1 MVVTNKKN
9 NFLIIKN
16 WFNLG
21 GSNQNLL
28 TMKKLITYLS
38 SFIFCSVFTIGGVKA
53 QDEMTIFVN
62 ESVEDAENVMNAY
75 GSPLLRSLGTNFN
88 TGWLNTADVM
98 KFGQFDIRLVT
109 TAAFAPK
116 KDKTFAPADY
126 GLDSEE
132 TSNIFTNEPV
142 LPTIFGEM
150 QDAQVEVRAKG
161 PDDSE
166 LRVIGT
172 YTIPTLAVG
181 GSPMLMPQ
189 LSFGLIKGTEIM
201 IRGLPPVKLPTYD
214 ELDKL
219 TTSYFA
225 VGLKHDIKQWIPA
238 VRRLPFSWSIYGG
251 WSNANLYYDGPFL
264 IPLDITSNTEMNQVD
279 YADGEERYAD
289 EYDQQ
294 RMSFETN
301 GITLGTMVSKRFPV
315 VTLFGGVE
323 YNTSTTD
330 LLFEG
335 AYPYVNFDEEFEHL
349 VDELNVSGKQT
360 NFGITGGVRFKLLL
374 LSISASGTYMPDA
387 YSSITLA
394 LGIGNFR

>member
-1 MVVTNKKN
+1 MKKRITY
-9 NFLIIKN
+9 F
-16 WFNLG
+16 
-21 GSNQNLL
+21 L
-28 TMKKLITYLS
+28 TMMLC
-38 SFIFCSVFTIGGVKA
+38 FVFTTSVVKA

-88 TGWLNTADVM
+88 TGWSNTADVM
-98 KFGQFDIRLVT
+98 TFGQFDIRLVT
-109 TAAFAPK
+109 TAAFAPE

-132 TSNIFTNEPV
+132 TSNIFTEEPV

-161 PDDSE
+161 PNDSD

-172 YTIPTLAVG
+172 YTIPALEVG

-189 LSFGLIKGTEIM
+189 LSFGFVKGTEIM
-201 IRGLPPVKLPTYD
+201 IRGLPPVELPTYE
-214 ELDKL
+214 ELDNL

-251 WSNANLYYDGPFL
+251 WSNADLYYDGPFL
-264 IPLDITSNTEMNQVD
+264 MPQDITGNTDMDEVV
-279 YADGEERYAD
+279 YAEGEEKHAD
-289 EYDQQ
+289 EYGQQ

-315 VTLFGGVE
+315 VTLFGGIE

-349 VDELNVSGKQT
+349 VDELSVSGKQT

-374 LSISASGTYMPDA
+374 LSITASGTYMPDA

-394 LGIGNFR
+394 VGVGKFR

>member
-1 MVVTNKKN
+1 MKNLTNV
-9 NFLIIKN
+9 
-16 WFNLG
+16 
-21 GSNQNLL
+21 LL
-28 TMKKLITYLS
+28 TILFFL
-38 SFIFCSVFTIGGVKA
+38 VFAIPKVKA
-53 QDEMTIFVN
+53 QDEMTVFVN
-62 ESVEDAENVMNAY
+62 ESIEDAENVMNAY

-88 TGWLNTADVM
+88 AGWLNTAEVM
-98 KFGQFDIRLVT
+98 NFGQFDVRLVG
-109 TAAFAPK
+109 TAAFAPN

-126 GLDSEE
+126 GLDSQE
-132 TSNIFTNEPV
+132 TSNIFTDEPV

-150 QDAQVEVRAKG
+150 QDAQVTVRAKG

-166 LRVIGT
+166 LRVVGT
-172 YTIPTLAVG
+172 YTVPTLEVG

-189 LSFGLIKGTEIM
+189 VNFGFVEGTEIM
-201 IRGLPPVKLPTYD
+201 IRGLPPVKLPTYE

-238 VRRLPFSWSIYGG
+238 VRSLPFSWSVYGG
-251 WSNANLYYDGPFL
+251 WSNSNLYYDGPFL
-264 IPLDITSNTEMNQVD
+264 IPEDIIGNTDMDEVE
-279 YADGEERYAD
+279 YAEGEEQYQN
-289 EYDQQ
+289 EYGQQ

-315 VTLFGGVE
+315 VTLFGGME
-323 YNTSTTD
+323 YNTSTTG

-360 NFGITGGVRFKLLL
+360 NFGVTGGVRVKLFL
-374 LSISASGTYMPDA
+374 LSITASGTYMPDA

-394 LGIGNFR
+394 VGVGNF